1 MEYVGTLICVAVIL
15 GLTTLVFS
23 GYRLSKTVRMTA
35 SLLFALAVILPLVN
49 LLDKDFPSVSFPAD
63 TEKTSVSEPTK
74 VYVDICKKEI
84 ESRLE
89 KVLETEFGDMEFS
102 VKTVLD
108 TTDITKVEIIK
119 AEVVTKDG
127 AREFEDGIIK
137 TVKENTAC
145 KDIIVI
151 YEKERGHDE

>member
-1 MEYVGTLICVAVIL
+1 MEYVGTLICAAVIL

-49 LLDKDFPSVSFPAD
+49 LLDKDFPSGSFPTD
-63 TEKTSVSEPTK
+63 TEKTSVSDPTK

-89 KVLETEFGDMEFS
+89 GDDFIEAIALILTSGIGETLNNPEKLERYM
-102 VKTVLD
+102 
-108 TTDITKVEIIK
+108 
-119 AEVVTKDG
+119 
-127 AREFEDGIIK
+127 ARFE
-137 TVKENTAC
+137 
-145 KDIIVI
+145 
-151 YEKERGHDE
+151 